1 MPSADSGAAP
11 SGKESRDNVV
21 SPSERTCTSMSRILP
36 RSTPQAEGVDPA
48 AVRRLVD
55 HLDRLED
62 VHSVMVLRHGRVIAE
77 GWWHPH
83 TADRPHTM
91 FSVSK
96 SFTST
101 AVGIAVREG
110 LLTLDDRVLDLL
122 PDDAPADPGEHLRA
136 LRVRDL
142 LTMTTGH
149 SASTMEGIDR
159 TISLPGTRWARAILA
174 QPVEHE
180 PGTHFVYNTGATYLL
195 SAILHRLTGERLL
208 DYLTP
213 RLLAPLGI
221 THATWEQDPDGIDTG
236 GFGLAIT
243 TEEMAAF
250 GQLYLQG
257 GVWEGEQLVPAE
269 WVAAATAKQVPSG
282 PHGWPDWSQGYGY
295 QFWQCRHGAYR
306 ADGAFGQYVVVWPE
320 KDLVVV
326 LTSGLSDLQSVLDG
340 VWDALLPAHAWTDQ
354 APGAPAPDRN
364 ADAAPFDLAPFDLAL
379 PTPAAP
385 TPAGP
390 TSAAPARPEPAPGP
404 GEESPWGTV
413 YELEPNERG
422 ISVLA
427 LGRDDSGRTVVT
439 FTVDGVGHAV
449 PFGDGEWHLA
459 SLSLLGRSADVATAA
474 AWTDGSTLRGR
485 IVFLGTPFEWRL
497 GLRFSG
503 EEVAVTID
511 RNVAFG
517 ERGLLDATGK
527 ARRA

>member
-1 MPSADSGAAP
+1 
-11 SGKESRDNVV
+11 
-21 SPSERTCTSMSRILP
+21 MSRILP
-36 RSTPQAEGVDPA
+36 RSTPEAEGVDPA

-77 GWWHPH
+77 TWWHPH

-101 AVGIAVREG
+101 AVGIAIDEG
-110 LLTLDDRVLDLL
+110 LLALDDKVVDLL
-122 PDDAPADPGEHLRA
+122 PDDAPADQGEHLRA
-136 LRVRDL
+136 MRVRDL

-159 TISLPGTRWARAILA
+159 TISLPGSGWARAILA

-221 THATWEQDPDGIDTG
+221 THAAWEQDPDGIDTG
-236 GFGLAIT
+236 GFGLSIT

-250 GQLYLQG
+250 GQLYLRG
-257 GVWEGEQLVPAE
+257 GAWEGEQLVPAE
-269 WVAAATAKQVPSG
+269 WVAAASAKQVPNG
-282 PHGWPDWSQGYGY
+282 PHDWPEWNEGYGY

-306 ADGAFGQYVVVWPE
+306 ADGAFGQYIVVWPE
-320 KDLVVV
+320 KDLVIAM
-326 LTSGLSDLQSVLDG
+326 TSGLSDLQSVLDV
-340 VWDALLPAHAWTDQ
+340 VWDALLPDDAWVDRVAE
-354 APGAPAPDRN
+354 APTLDL
-364 ADAAPFDLAPFDLAL
+364 ADVVPFDARL
-379 PTPAAP
+379 PTPDGAA
-385 TPAGP
+385 
-390 TSAAPARPEPAPGP
+390 S
-404 GEESPWGTV
+404 SPIEASLSGVV
-413 YELEPNERG
+413 YELEPNERDV
-422 ISVLA
+422 SALA
-427 LGRDDSGRTVVT
+427 LGRDAYGRTEVA
-439 FTVDGVGHAV
+439 FTIGGLDHFVRFGHGRWS
-449 PFGDGEWHLA
+449 PGTC
-459 SLSLLGRSADVATAA
+459 SLLGAPADVATAA
-474 AWTDGSTLRGR
+474 AWTDESTLRGR
-485 IVFLGTPFEWRL
+485 MVFLGTPFEWRL
-497 GLRFSG
+497 ELRFSG

-517 ERGLLDATGK
+517 ECGLLDTTGK

>member
-1 MPSADSGAAP
+1 
-11 SGKESRDNVV
+11 
-21 SPSERTCTSMSRILP
+21 MSRILP
-36 RSTPQAEGVDPA
+36 RSTPPAEGVDPA

-55 HLDRLED
+55 HLDGLEN
-62 VHSVMVLRHGRVIAE
+62 VHSLLVLRHGRVIAE
-77 GWWHPH
+77 SWWHPH

-101 AVGIAVREG
+101 AVGIAIHEG
-110 LLTLDDRVLDLL
+110 LLTLDDHVVDLL
-122 PDDAPADPGEHLRA
+122 PDDAPAEPSGHLRA
-136 LRVRDL
+136 MRVRDL

-159 TISLPGTRWARAILA
+159 TISLPGAGWARAILA

-221 THATWEQDPDGIDTG
+221 THAAWEQDPDGIDTG
-236 GFGLAIT
+236 GFGLSIT

-269 WVAAATAKQVPSG
+269 WVAAATAKQVPNG
-282 PHGWPDWSQGYGY
+282 PSGWPEWEQGYGY
-295 QFWQCRHGAYR
+295 QFWQCRRGAYR
-306 ADGAFGQYVVVWPE
+306 ADGAFGQYIVVWPE
-320 KDLVVV
+320 KDLVIAI
-326 LTSGLSDLQSVLDG
+326 TSGLSDLQSVLDV
-340 VWDALLPAHAWTDQ
+340 VWDALLPDDVWVDRVAGQVA
-354 APGAPAPDRN
+354 AEPAIDR
-364 ADAAPFDLAPFDLAL
+364 ADAAVPFEPRL
-379 PTPAAP
+379 PTPAGAASSP
-385 TPAGP
+385 IEAALAG
-390 TSAAPARPEPAPGP
+390 
-404 GEESPWGTV
+404 V
-413 YELEPNERG
+413 VFELEPNERDV
-422 ISVLA
+422 SALA
-427 LGRDDSGRTVVT
+427 LGRDAYGRTEVA
-439 FTVDGVGHAV
+439 FTIGGLDHFVRFGH
-449 PFGDGEWHLA
+449 GEWSPGTC
-459 SLSLLGRSADVATAA
+459 SLIGSPADVATAA
-474 AWTDGSTLRGR
+474 AWTDESTLRGR
-485 IVFLGTPFEWRL
+485 MVFLGTPFEWRL
-497 GLRFSG
+497 ELRFTG

-517 ERGLLDATGK
+517 ERGLLDTTGK